1 LLEKA
6 CGEGKGNLSGE
17 RFPFPSPHP
26 TPSSPKTFALIESLF
41 TDFPVFQEKELRL
54 FFYLVK
60 AMERQEER
68 EREREREK
76 KESPLRKV
84 RARACIYHKGQI
96 VTACSGP

>member
-1 LLEKA
+1 IVKLQEPPGLA
-6 CGEGKGNLSGE
+6 GGSRQG
-17 RFPFPSPHP
+17 
-26 TPSSPKTFALIESLF
+26 FALIESLF

-68 EREREREK
+68 ERE

-96 VTACSGP
+96 VTAYSGP